1 MNVVFDMSSVKNR
14 KVRKVPKDIMKEI
27 VDLVRDFVKN
37 VSLSEGDEI
46 EVKSIRKV
54 VKFFDDYE
62 HYVDVYDVKMD
73 MDFVKATIVISTQ
86 VICYGYGDNERCYN
100 DYLKIRFEAD
110 LEVGKLKIKVE
121 TNVKRP
127 YHLLSTLRYAIEILK
142 NIVKTIST

>member
-1 MNVVFDMSSVKNR
+1 MNCAVKNR

-86 VICYGYGDNERCYN
+86 VICYGYDDEKCYN